1 MDHRQGRSTF
11 MLVLSS
17 AGFVLFIGPGL
28 VAGIVP
34 WLITRWH
41 VRDPLLGVGASQPV
55 GVVLVAGGA
64 AVMLESVV
72 RFMRR
77 GRGTL
82 VPTAPTQ
89 DLVISGLYRFV
100 RNPMYV
106 GVLAVV
112 LGEAL
117 LFGSPWLLALE
128 VLLAIVFHLFVVGYE
143 EPTLRR
149 AYGEE
154 YDRFCSQV
162 PRWLP
167 RPRRARP

>member
-1 MDHRQGRSTF
+1 
-11 MLVLSS
+11 
-17 AGFVLFIGPGL
+17 
-28 VAGIVP
+28 
-34 WLITRWH
+34 
-41 VRDPLLGVGASQPV
+41 
-55 GVVLVAGGA
+55 
-64 AVMLESVV
+64 MLESVV
-72 RFMRR
+72 RFVRR

-89 DLVISGLYRFV
+89 ELVISGLYRFV

-117 LFGSPWLLALE
+117 LFGSPWLLSWAA
-128 VLLAIVFHLFVVGYE
+128 LLAIVFHLFVVAYE

-154 YDRFCSQV
+154 YDRFCAQV
-162 PRWLP
+162 PRWIP
-167 RPRRARP
+167 RPRRARR

>member
-11 MLVLSS
+11 TLVLTS

-34 WLITRWH
+34 WLITRWD
-41 VRDPLLGVGASQPV
+41 VRDPLFDISASRPV
-55 GVVLVAGGA
+55 GVLLIAGGA

-72 RFMRR
+72 RFVRR

-112 LGEAL
+112 AGEAL
-117 LFGSPWLLALE
+117 LFASPWLLSWA
-128 VLLAIVFHLFVVGYE
+128 VLLAIVFHLFVVAYE

-149 AYGEE
+149 AYGHD
-154 YDRFCSQV
+154 YDQFCAQV

-167 RPRRARP
+167 SLRRTRP